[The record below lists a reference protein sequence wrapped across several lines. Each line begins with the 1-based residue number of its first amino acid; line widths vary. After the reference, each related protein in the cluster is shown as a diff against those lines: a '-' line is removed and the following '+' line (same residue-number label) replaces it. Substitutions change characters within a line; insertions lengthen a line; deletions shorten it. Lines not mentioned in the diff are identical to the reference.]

1 MSTRKTKK
9 HSAIDGS
16 NKFDPESIVK
26 FREMPVEVAI
36 KILKESGIDVSEE
49 EASEILSLL
58 HTIAKIT
65 IKEFLLNQE

>member
-1 MSTRKTKK
+1 MSKRKTKK
-9 HSAIDGS
+9 RSPIDGS
-16 NKFDPESIVK
+16 NKFDPESIVT
-26 FREMPVEVAI
+26 FREMPLEVAI
-36 KILKESGIDVSEE
+36 KILKDSGVDVSEE

>member
-1 MSTRKTKK
+1 LSTKKTKK
-9 HSAIDGS
+9 RSSIDGS
-16 NKFDPESIVK
+16 NKFDPESIVR
-26 FREMPVEVAI
+26 FREMPLEVAI
-36 KILKESGIDVSEE
+36 KILKDSGIDVSEE